1 LSAFVNGA
9 VLTFSAAH
17 AAHPLRGDCHVQL
30 WTDVC
35 CSPREFVTQC
45 SAVLGSAL
53 PAGMPVFSL
62 HKPLTNKSLSLSS
75 ETSFSSASTA
85 TSPFHSPNLLS
96 AGASPLFFNFPTI
109 DLSASA
115 AGAAAAA
122 GAGAP
127 PPPPPQELSSFST
140 SAYLGAPLP
149 TRISSDPTGTR
160 LLDVSTTLRSA
171 RSESLMH
178 GIDDETVNFAMFE
191 FAAMRLLD
199 EPTDAP
205 PKHTNIWRAPDLY
218 HHQQYPPQQP
228 AFAPALPTFHP
239 LQQPSAP
246 APQQQL
252 QQRQQVQQP
261 QQQQHQQQQQQQRQS
276 LAQQELSDDEDDQV
290 DESGDPV
297 KTKRRR
303 PGKRQR
309 ERRKAARAA
318 AAAAAAAVTAEST
331 TM

>member
-1 LSAFVNGA
+1 M
-9 VLTFSAAH
+9 
-17 AAHPLRGDCHVQL
+17 QL

-109 DLSASA
+109 DLSATA
-115 AGAAAAA
+115 AGAAAAAAA
-122 GAGAP
+122 GAGAPP

-140 SAYLGAPLP
+140 SAYMGAPLP

-160 LLDVSTTLRSA
+160 LLDVSTALRST

-199 EPTDAP
+199 EPADAP

-228 AFAPALPTFHP
+228 AFAPALQTYHP
-239 LQQPSAP
+239 LQQKQQPLAP
-246 APQQQL
+246 HQQQHLVQQQQQQL
-252 QQRQQVQQP
+252 HQRQLQQQQQQQQP
-261 QQQQHQQQQQQQRQS
+261 QQQQQAQQQQQQQ
-276 LAQQELSDDEDDQV
+276 QQELSDDEDDQV

-331 TM
+331 NNM